1 MRGCLKIAFL
11 SIALAAA
18 VFAGLA
24 FWALRYSSPPM
35 PELPGKIERGA
46 LEHGGRM
53 RTWIAYLPAKPATHP
68 ALVIA
73 LHGSM
78 GTAEQARAT
87 YGYDFDLLA
96 DQHGFIAVYPQG
108 YEGHWN
114 DCRVRG
120 PFTAKRENID
130 DVGFL
135 HALVDRLVKD
145 HNADRARVY
154 VTGISNGGEMALRL
168 ALQTPDFARAYA
180 AVVASVPAPE
190 NMAVTPKNQPVSMLI
205 MNGTGD
211 PFNPWRGGDVV
222 LYGVWGN
229 RGPVLSAQ
237 ASIDYFRKLAGLE
250 GAPHVT
256 QFPDRD
262 PGEHRRAFVM
272 VRTRQA
278 QCRALHHQ
286 RRRPQRPASRH
297 ARLAPAW
304 QFQPG
309 HPRRKRDLGI
319 LPVGAVTQVYAVV
332 MTRARRVLSFS
343 SFSPTSPR

>member
-1 MRGCLKIAFL
+1 
-11 SIALAAA
+11 
-18 VFAGLA
+18 
-24 FWALRYSSPPM
+24 M
-35 PELPGKIERGA
+35 PKLPGTIERGA
-46 LEHGGRM
+46 LEHGGRV
-53 RTWIAYLPAKPATHP
+53 RTWMAYVPAQPAAHP

-78 GTAEQARAT
+78 GSGGQARAAF
-87 YGYDFDLLA
+87 GYDFDLLA
-96 DQHGFIAVYPQG
+96 ERYGFLAVYPQG

-114 DCRVRG
+114 DCRVKG
-120 PFTAKRENID
+120 PFAAKRENID

-145 HNADRARVY
+145 HAADRARVY
-154 VTGISNGGEMALRL
+154 VTGISNGGAMTLRL

-190 NMAVTPKNQPVSMLI
+190 NMALTPQNQPVSILL

-250 GAPHVT
+250 GAPQVT

-262 PGEHRRAFVM
+262 PGDGTTVERSVWSAPGKRTVALYTIQGGGHEVPHPAFHGP
-272 VRTRQA
+272 RLLGKSNRDI
-278 QCRALHHQ
+278 
-286 RRRPQRPASRH
+286 H
-297 ARLAPAW
+297 AANEIWEFFQSAP
-304 QFQPG
+304 
-309 HPRRKRDLGI
+309 
-319 LPVGAVTQVYAVV
+319 
-332 MTRARRVLSFS
+332 
-343 SFSPTSPR
+343 

>member
-1 MRGCLKIAFL
+1 MRRFLKTAFL
-11 SIALAAA
+11 SIALVAVIFAA
-18 VFAGLA
+18 LA
-24 FWALRYSSPPM
+24 FWALRHSLPPM
-35 PELPGKIERGA
+35 PKLRGNIEHGA
-46 LEHGGRM
+46 LEHGGRV
-53 RTWIAYLPAKPATHP
+53 RTWIAYLPAKPAIRP

-78 GTAEQARAT
+78 GTAEQARSA

-96 DQHGFIAVYPQG
+96 DQNGFIAVYPQG

-114 DCRVRG
+114 DCRVKG
-120 PFTAKRENID
+120 PFSAKRENVD

-154 VTGISNGGEMALRL
+154 VTGISNGGAMALRL

-190 NMAVTPKNQPVSMLI
+190 NMAITPKNQPVSMLI

-211 PFNPWRGGDVV
+211 PLNPWRGGDVV

-250 GAPHVT
+250 GTPQVT
-256 QFPDRD
+256 RFPDLD
-262 PGEHRRAFVM
+262 PGDGSTAERSSWSAPGKRSV
-272 VRTRQA
+272 
-278 QCRALHHQ
+278 ALYTIKGGGHNCPHPAVHGQ
-286 RRRPQRPASRH
+286 RLLGNSNRDIH
-297 ARLAPAW
+297 AANEIWEFFQSAP
-304 QFQPG
+304 
-309 HPRRKRDLGI
+309 
-319 LPVGAVTQVYAVV
+319 
-332 MTRARRVLSFS
+332 
-343 SFSPTSPR
+343 

>member
-1 MRGCLKIAFL
+1 MRRGLKIASL
-11 SIALAAA
+11 SSAIAVV

-24 FWALRYSSPPM
+24 FLASRHSFPPM
-35 PELPGKIERGA
+35 PRLAGKIERGVV
-46 LEHGGRM
+46 EHGGRR
-53 RTWIAYLPAKPATHP
+53 RTWIAYFPAKPATHP

-78 GTAEQARAT
+78 GTGEQARSRF
-87 YGYDFDLLA
+87 GYDFDLLA
-96 DQHGFIAVYPQG
+96 DQHDFIAVYPQG

-114 DCRVRG
+114 DCRERG
-120 PFTAKRENID
+120 PFAAKRENID

-135 HALVDRLVKD
+135 HALVNGLVKD

-154 VTGISNGGEMALRL
+154 VTGISNGGEMVLRL

-190 NMAVTPKNQPVSMLI
+190 NMAVTPTNQPVSMLI

-250 GAPHVT
+250 GAPHLT
-256 QFPDRD
+256 QFPDLD
-262 PGEHRRAFVM
+262 PGDGSTAERSLWFAPGKRSV
-272 VRTRQA
+272 
-278 QCRALHHQ
+278 ALYTIKGGGHSVPH
-286 RRRPQRPASRH
+286 PAMHGWRLLGNSNRDIH
-297 ARLAPAW
+297 AANEIW
-304 QFQPG
+304 EFFQSVP
-309 HPRRKRDLGI
+309 
-319 LPVGAVTQVYAVV
+319 
-332 MTRARRVLSFS
+332 
-343 SFSPTSPR
+343 